1 MSIIYA
7 HSDETGAP
15 VLNNAAGSLNAIL
28 HAVLVTGWRVQTL
41 TSLVVAGGVATA
53 TLAAHGYSDGAVV
66 EISGATPSA
75 LNGQWPITVTG
86 SGTFTFPTTA
96 TAGTATGTISVKRAA
111 AGWTRTHN
119 SGNVSIYGRTD
130 PLATSM
136 SLYVNDSATA
146 PEMAE
151 VRMVWGVTDI
161 ATWANQAP
169 ATGAYYWPKGQ
180 NSSAAKKWIVVAD
193 ERTAYLWLDNS
204 DWPASSYNGVPM
216 GLYAF
221 GDIAG
226 DAVNNAFDCLLSGAS
241 SGNGAG
247 SGQMAESRPIGTS
260 GPNGSGLMAR
270 NFTGIGSP
278 AFVWP
283 ATPVWGVMG
292 GSGPVFPSPVDN
304 GLRLHAPA
312 LLQENNTTFNY
323 PLRGALRGVA
333 LPLTNVPFAAHRTV
347 IPVAGS
353 TRRWI
358 LLNFRQ
364 QTTYGC
370 VAMDLTGPW

>member
-75 LNGQWPITVTG
+75 LNGQWMITVTG
-86 SGTFTFPTTA
+86 SSTFTFATSS
-96 TAGTATGTISVKRAA
+96 TAGTATGTITVKRAA

-119 SGNVSIYGRTD
+119 SGNVSIYSRTD

-136 SLYVNDSATA
+136 SLYVNDSATT
-146 PEMAE
+146 PESAQ
-151 VRMVWGVTDI
+151 VRTVWGVSDI

-169 ATGAYYWPKGQ
+169 ATGTYYWPKGE
-180 NSSAAKKWIVVAD
+180 NTSAAKKWIVVAD
-193 ERTAYLWLDNS
+193 ERTAYLWLDQAT
-204 DWPASSYNGVPM
+204 WPAQYYNGVPM

-221 GDIAG
+221 GDVAG
-226 DAVNNAFDCLLSGAS
+226 DATNNAYDCMLSASGES
-241 SGNGAG
+241 SGQY
-247 SGQMAESRPIGTS
+247 GQLAESRPIATS
-260 GPNGSGLMAR
+260 GPSGSGLMAR
-270 NFTGIGSP
+270 NFSGIGGP

-283 ATPVWGVMG
+283 ATPVWAVMG
-292 GSGPVFPSPVDN
+292 GHGPSFPSPVDN
-304 GLRLHAPA
+304 GVRLHTPV

-323 PLRGALRGVA
+323 PIRGALRGVA
-333 LPLTNVPFAAHRTV
+333 LPLTNVPVAAHRTV
-347 IPVAGS
+347 IPVTGS

-358 LLNFRQ
+358 LLSFRQ